1 MNNFKLWYLKN
12 QTEITWFLMGWLVL
26 SGIQDLGNENYFGAL
41 ISFGLAYL
49 NYKLN

>member
-41 ISFGLAYL
+41 ILFGLAYI
-49 NYKLN
+49 NYKLK